1 MKAETTDIKAAD
13 NINGYY
19 CGACHDGKRV
29 FEVKRFLLPALSNS
43 QNRIKKY
50 VPDVTPKEVQDRGNM
65 SARHLLKICLA
76 YTAI

>member
-19 CGACHDGKRV
+19 CGACHDGRRV
-29 FEVKRFLLPALSNS
+29 FKGKEIFAACAVKFTE
-43 QNRIKKY
+43 QDKKD
-50 VPDVTPKEVQDRGNM
+50 VPGVTPKEVQERGNM

-76 YTAI
+76 YTTI